1 MHIDEDD
8 IVAEQEK
15 EVERAQ
21 IEQEGI
27 QDAAV
32 HVGGEYKGGGAQGL
46 DRYVVE
52 QGHKLNKKSIFLAS
66 FSIKKLREAA

>member
-32 HVGGEYKGGGAQGL
+32 HVGGEYKGGGAQGV

-52 QGHKLNKKSIFLAS
+52 KGH
-66 FSIKKLREAA
+66 